1 MSDFI
6 DGLERD
12 LVAAARRRAEGRL
25 PAASRRRGGP
35 WGPWSLRTVVAAVAL
50 TGATAAAAGAGTL
63 YALRGSVIPAPDA
76 ADVPREQTPVPGSG
90 RVASLRVADPAG
102 DAPPWTLRIARSDTG
117 YLCSTVGQVQDG
129 DFGIV
134 GLDRRFR
141 PLADGIADSCGQ
153 EQRGTASLLGARVF
167 DGRTPREV
175 RTVVNGVAG
184 RDLRRVDVETAGGTT
199 RAAVDPQAGAFAAVL
214 RGYPE
219 DLGLRVR
226 LRFADGRT
234 QREDLGWDPTLVL
247 DPEGGRAWRA
257 QGTSFSDDGRSC
269 ASFSWARQDPRAPRS
284 PVVCGALRA
293 ANDHPYGVAFAVR
306 RLAGRRPVPGP
317 FGWSS
322 SWRGA
327 PARTAVWGSAGE
339 DVRRVTVLR
348 PGAPPQPALQ
358 RRAWNILAV
367 LPGDVDPADLRVRVE
382 LRDGRTRTYRGDTN
396 LVRHPVP
403 LPIHGG
409 RK

>member
-12 LVAAARRRAEGRL
+12 LIAAARRQAEGRA
-25 PAASRRRGGP
+25 PAAARRRGGP
-35 WGPWSLRTVVAAVAL
+35 WGPWSLRTVLAAVAL
-50 TGATAAAAGAGTL
+50 AGTTAAAAGAGTL
-63 YALRGSVIPAPDA
+63 YALRGSVIPAPA
-76 ADVPREQTPVPGSG
+76 AVDVPREQTPVPGSA
-90 RVASLRVADPAG
+90 RVSALRVADPAG

-141 PLADGIADSCGQ
+141 PLAEGIADSCGQ
-153 EQRGTASLLGARVF
+153 EQRGTASLIGARVF

-184 RDLRRVDVETAGGTT
+184 TGLRRVDVETAGGTT

-226 LRFADGRT
+226 LRFADGRM

-257 QGTSFSDDGRSC
+257 QGTMVSGDAKSC
-269 ASFSWARQDPRAPRS
+269 VSFSWARQERNAPTS
-284 PVVCGALRA
+284 PVVCGDLRA
-293 ANDHPYGVAFAVR
+293 PNDHLYGIAFAVR
-306 RLAGRRPVPGP
+306 RLAGKRVIASPL
-317 FGWSS
+317 GWRT
-322 SWRGA
+322 SWRAA
-327 PARTAVWGSAGE
+327 PPRTAVWGPAGE
-339 DVRRVTVLR
+339 DVRRVTVLHRGGR
-348 PGAPPQPALQ
+348 PQNALRGPA
-358 RRAWNILAV
+358 RNVLAV
-367 LPGDVDPADLRVRVE
+367 LPGDVDPSDVRVRVE
-382 LRDGRTRTYRGDTN
+382 FRDGRTRTYRGDTD
-396 LVRHPVP
+396 LVRRPVP
-403 LPIHGG
+403 YPTRGG